1 MITRVVL
8 VNRHRGWKLS
18 SKTLLKR
25 EATFQGGCL
34 LYFQLM
40 YLLNYWEHSLSWLL
54 STLQGGPKTHRD
66 MHSTV
71 TQLSGDE
78 CKEVVLVLRYSL
90 DKALVKEKM
99 KQHFSTGRMWLK
111 TQPQPSLSWIFFP
124 PRFLDTS
131 GLVRHQINF
140 WLLWLLYG
148 SLLSMFFAMLGFF
161 YRLIQTSQFSSVEM
175 CQGNSLQNSQHSS
188 NQGSL
193 QIAKIY
199 LKVPI

>member
-1 MITRVVL
+1 MILLSFISQCSQIYYMRSDQVTSICLNWIRHVSPQYYCLFLNRCKINFFVFINRSISMITRVVL

-25 EATFQGGCL
+25 EAAFQGGCL

-78 CKEVVLVLRYSL
+78 CKKVVLVLRYSS

-99 KQHFSTGRMWLK
+99 KQHFSTERMWLK
-111 TQPQPSLSWIFFP
+111 TQPQPSLSWIFF
-124 PRFLDTS
+124 
-131 GLVRHQINF
+131 
-140 WLLWLLYG
+140 
-148 SLLSMFFAMLGFF
+148 
-161 YRLIQTSQFSSVEM
+161 SQDS
-175 CQGNSLQNSQHSS
+175 
-188 NQGSL
+188 
-193 QIAKIY
+193 
-199 LKVPI
+199 